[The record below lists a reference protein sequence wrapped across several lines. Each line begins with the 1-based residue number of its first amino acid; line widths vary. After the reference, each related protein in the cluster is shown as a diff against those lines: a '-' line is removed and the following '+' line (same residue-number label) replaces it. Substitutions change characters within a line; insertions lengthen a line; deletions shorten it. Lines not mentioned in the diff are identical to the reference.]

1 MKKAFLTMSIA
12 ILLSV
17 SGNCQW
23 YNRRYGVN
31 DINQLS
37 KVQLNEALKRTQS
50 RVTGGIILSGLGAI
64 GIASGIIIISATNI
78 EGVASSGV
86 FTGLFIAEA
95 SLPIGLAGATI
106 WGINGTR
113 AKRIKE
119 VLKST
124 ELKIGLV
131 NYQQENICSSSQGSL
146 LPGLSVMIRF

>member
-1 MKKAFLTMSIA
+1 MKKTFLTMSIA

-23 YNRRYGVN
+23 HNRRYGVN
-31 DINQLS
+31 NINQLS

-64 GIASGIIIISATNI
+64 VIASGIIIISATNI

-95 SLPIGLAGATI
+95 SLPLGLAGTMI
-106 WGINGTR
+106 WGINGTQ

-124 ELKIGLV
+124 ELKMGLV